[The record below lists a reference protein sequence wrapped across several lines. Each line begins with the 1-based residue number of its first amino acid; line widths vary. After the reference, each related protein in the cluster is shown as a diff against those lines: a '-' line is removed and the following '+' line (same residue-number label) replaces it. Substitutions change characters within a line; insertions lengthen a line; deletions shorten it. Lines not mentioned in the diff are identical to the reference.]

1 MRSMSTPDPSV
12 TRDPDDLEG
21 SRQAD
26 PEGVQ
31 EPGVEHSTDAK
42 GPVAPRGAVAP
53 YRNYARGLLAALFLI
68 GVSLFWSSCESH
80 YQACVQAIQVQT
92 QDDNSSLARLARQE
106 GLDRCSR
113 SPF

>member
-1 MRSMSTPDPSV
+1 MSAPDQSV
-12 TRDPDDLEG
+12 TRDPDDLDDHADAEAG
-21 SRQAD
+21 SAAS
-26 PEGVQ
+26 V
-31 EPGVEHSTDAK
+31 
-42 GPVAPRGAVAP
+42 AVAP
-53 YRNYARGLLAALFLI
+53 YRNYARGFLAALFLI

-106 GLDRCSR
+106 GLTRCSR